1 LHTNHASFSS
11 IPIAG
16 RRNWQKGAGLS
27 DWSGLSANE
36 NQDACCE
43 RQNTRY
49 DNRDGDCM
57 EERNDADDDQI
68 DCQQQHAEIFCDVY
82 HVCVS
87 LADDLDLS

>member
-1 LHTNHASFSS
+1 
-11 IPIAG
+11 
-16 RRNWQKGAGLS
+16 LS
-27 DWSGLSANE
+27 GWSGLSADE

-43 RQNTRY
+43 RQNASY
-49 DNRDGDCM
+49 DNRDRDCM

-68 DCQQQHAEIFCDVY
+68 DCQQQHAEILCDVY